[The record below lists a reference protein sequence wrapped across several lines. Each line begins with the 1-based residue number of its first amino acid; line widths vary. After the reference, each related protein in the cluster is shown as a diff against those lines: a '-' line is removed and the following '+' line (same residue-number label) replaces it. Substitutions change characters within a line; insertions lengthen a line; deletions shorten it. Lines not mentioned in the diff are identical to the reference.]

1 MKIAAGILGILGG
14 IFGSIAAF
22 VTLFLG
28 GLGGAFGAEGAST
41 VVGLG
46 WGGLLFSIVS
56 IVFGAL
62 AFGKLRAA
70 GYGLVISSILGG
82 ILGGTLV
89 GICMIFPLVGGIL
102 ALVGSRE
109 QKRSKGAV
117 SEREASHS
125 VTEEEISKPMI
136 EKETSQPM
144 FCTFC
149 GTPNEAGDS
158 FCIKCGKPLTPT
170 SEREASHSV
179 AEKEISKPMIEKE
192 TSQPMFCTFCGTPNE
207 AGDSF
212 CIRCGEPLTP
222 ISERETS
229 HPMAEEEI
237 PKPMIEEE
245 TLGARGPVQIPV
257 SERETFRSKGLTQN
271 TVTAKRTLSAREP
284 TQRMI
289 LQAMKT
295 MPTGTKILIAM
306 GGVVIILLFITV
318 GLSREKGKTLLSEG
332 ANPKLSEKLVSSTP
346 ADNSVKSGMSTRK
359 NQIKTVVVEIATPTV
374 HGALITTGHG
384 KFFLLV
390 SNPRGKEIIELLQ
403 ESQERKSPVIIT
415 YEEGDVI
422 ANVEPAISG

>member
-125 VTEEEISKPMI
+125 VTEE
-136 EKETSQPM
+136 
-144 FCTFC
+144 
-149 GTPNEAGDS
+149 
-158 FCIKCGKPLTPT
+158 
-170 SEREASHSV
+170 
-179 AEKEISKPMIEKE
+179 EISKPMIEKE